1 MRATTSRRA
10 PRIAAALFSTLAPA
24 IETASAEDVA
34 AFYKGRTIEVLAGSE
49 PGSGYDGYAR
59 MIARHIGKH
68 IPGNPTVIVRNMPA
82 ASGLAEANFLYNQAA
97 RDGTVFGIIT
107 NNMTV
112 EPLIGNINARF
123 EPGKFVWIGSPD
135 RLVNVCVAWHTT
147 PLRTIA
153 DLRAREWLVGGTA
166 ARSSTV
172 QQANVFI
179 ALGGAKLRVVKG
191 YPSTTSMILAL
202 ERGELEVACGIG
214 WDSVKSST
222 GLLQAGK
229 IVPVMQLG
237 YEKHPELQE
246 VPFIYDMLVDPK
258 MKGVLDFITQRL
270 HIGRAFAAPP
280 NIPAERAQALRDA
293 FWVAVND
300 PQLLAEAEKI
310 HMEILPARGE
320 DIQKEVAEL
329 AATPK
334 AIVDL
339 TDQVL
344 ENRLA
349 QVTDAELNWIEV
361 KDAVLT
367 EVESGGRTIGFADRG
382 IPVKADTGGAKVTIA
397 GRAAKPN
404 DLKVGLA
411 CGISYLGNGDNACQ
425 VDCK

>member
-1 MRATTSRRA
+1 VLTSRRSITVVLA
-10 PRIAAALFSTLAPA
+10 ILAAWEPA
-24 IETASAEDVA
+24 MRVASAEDVA
-34 AFYKGRTIEVLAGSE
+34 AFYKGRTVEVLAGAE

-59 MIARHIGKH
+59 IVARHIGKH

-82 ASGLAEANFLYNQAA
+82 ASGLAEANFLFNQAA

-112 EPLIGNINARF
+112 EPLIGNVNARF
-123 EPGKFVWIGSPD
+123 DPGKFVWIGSPD

-147 PLRTIA
+147 PLRTIQ
-153 DLRAREWLVGGTA
+153 DLRARDWLVGGTA

-179 ALGGAKLRVVKG
+179 ALGGARLRVVKG

-222 GLLQAGK
+222 GYLQAGK

-237 YEKHPELQE
+237 YEKHPELKD
-246 VPFIYDMLVDPK
+246 VPFIYDMLTDPK
-258 MKGVLDFITQRL
+258 MKGVLDFITRRL
-270 HIGRAFAAPP
+270 HVGRAFAAPP
-280 NIPAERAQALRDA
+280 GIPPERGKALRDA
-293 FWVAVND
+293 FWAAIND
-300 PQLLAEAEKI
+300 PVLLAEAEKL
-310 HMEILPARGE
+310 HMEILPAPGE
-320 DIQKEVAEL
+320 EIQQEVAAL

-334 AIVDL
+334 QIVEL

-349 QVTDAELNWIEV
+349 QVTDVKLNWIEV
-361 KDAVLT
+361 KKAVLT
-367 EVESGGRTIGFADRG
+367 EVESQGRMIGFADRG
-382 IPVKADTGGAKVTIA
+382 KPVKADTGGAKVTIA
-397 GRAAKPN
+397 GRVAKAS

-411 CGISYLGNGDNACQ
+411 CEISYLGNGDNARQ
-425 VDCK
+425 VECR